1 MRRIPGCP
9 AAASEWLSFITL
21 FNDLLMMAFTGV
33 LGFNHI
39 KQIAT
44 AVTTNEV
51 QNSWRYGYLM
61 DAQALFYNAFD
72 LGAWR
77 NCLVFW
83 GLETAPAARDL
94 NVRMHPPTTE
104 EMDRNRKAMTIELQQ
119 YAEHQRTHMCGVF
132 AYPECLKSAAHNH
145 AHGADG
151 KCATDETP
159 MVAAAAESDAS
170 SASSAAVSPTSA
182 ASASASAAAGGDAAA
197 AAAAAPVAV
206 AAVAAASAALA
217 AASKSATS
225 QQHHGH
231 SHAADGACAAHA

>member
-1 MRRIPGCP
+1 
-9 AAASEWLSFITL
+9 
-21 FNDLLMMAFTGV
+21 MMAFTGV
-33 LGFNHI
+33 LGYNHI

-83 GLETAPAARDL
+83 GIETAPDARDL

-104 EMDRNRKAMTIELQQ
+104 EMERNRKAMTIELQQ
-119 YAEHQRTHMCGVF
+119 YAEHQRTHLCGVF
-132 AYPECLKSAAHNH
+132 AYPECLKSAQHNH

-151 KCATDETP
+151 KCATDEVP
-159 MVAAAAESDAS
+159 MVAAAAAAEGDAS
-170 SASSAAVSPTSA
+170 SAAASPTSA
-182 ASASASAAAGGDAAA
+182 ASPSSSAAGASAGGSAAAAPVAAAVGESASSSAAASASAAAA
-197 AAAAAPVAV
+197 
-206 AAVAAASAALA
+206 
-217 AASKSATS
+217 S